1 MKSTSIDKM
10 NSAEQT
16 CKLLASLVSRKL
28 VRVVRL
34 LFCCSNGAQNLHC
47 FLMYQRSQSLSHT
60 FLDKT
65 INKPLLHLFSS

>member
-34 LFCCSNGAQNLHC
+34 LFC
-47 FLMYQRSQSLSHT
+47 
-60 FLDKT
+60 
-65 INKPLLHLFSS
+65 